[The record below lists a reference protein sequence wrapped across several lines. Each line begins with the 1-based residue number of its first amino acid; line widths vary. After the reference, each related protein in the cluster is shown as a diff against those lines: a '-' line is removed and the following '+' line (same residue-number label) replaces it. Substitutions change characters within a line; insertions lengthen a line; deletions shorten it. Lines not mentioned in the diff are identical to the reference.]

1 MQTRCTISTDL
12 RRSANLQ
19 NNCCNIKFRNTT
31 DSSKGVPNNII
42 KSKSGQAEFIK
53 SKSNSNPSW
62 IRKSAGFKSKST
74 SRIKG
79 SVRTSPESSPKLHK
93 RLCGVIAGRALCRLA
108 LNQGSQTHGLRAARG
123 PRGSLVRPAMLFGNF
138 QITWT
143 YVAKCFEKRCR
154 EIIESK
160 LNDTVAIRKPERASA
175 QSFALW
181 QQATIEF
188 TCHDHSPRT
197 LVITCNCSHVNIGRT
212 STPRSLYHCLFT
224 PHTYIVVLHAHP
236 VRGESHN
243 QRNAN
248 GEVATSIPSA
258 VFHGRSATDH
268 ISLSRNILRNFGS
281 MPKTSLH
288 ALSTSREHTT
298 GFLVKSFWEWCVCTV
313 LPTACYGMAIKSL
326 YSCTEVCV
334 RVRRVKSRQFTVGIG
349 LRQGCVL
356 SLLVFIVYISGSPPF
371 HWREPNPDLQ
381 FYWRASLKCFNIIQ
395 FTRLIL

>member
-258 VFHGRSATDH
+258 VFVTAVALQTTFHSPETFWEILGVCRRHLYMLCRPRES
-268 ISLSRNILRNFGS
+268 IQPGSLWKAFGS
-281 MPKTSLH
+281 GACVRCCQPPVMAWPSSHCIPAQKFVSVSGELNH
-288 ALSTSREHTT
+288 DSSPLVLDSDKGVCCHCSFSLSTS
-298 GFLVKSFWEWCVCTV
+298 VV
-313 LPTACYGMAIKSL
+313 LHL
-326 YSCTEVCV
+326 FTEG
-334 RVRRVKSRQFTVGIG
+334 SQIQTYNFIG
-349 LRQGCVL
+349 
-356 SLLVFIVYISGSPPF
+356 
-371 HWREPNPDLQ
+371 EPH
-381 FYWRASLKCFNIIQ
+381 
-395 FTRLIL
+395 

>member
-143 YVAKCFEKRCR
+143 CVAKCFEKRCR

-197 LVITCNCSHVNIGRT
+197 LVITCNRSHVNIGRT
-212 STPRSLYHCLFT
+212 STPRSLSLLVHA
-224 PHTYIVVLHAHP
+224 TYIYCCSSRTSRSWWITQSTQRQR
-236 VRGESHN
+236 RGCNIHT
-243 QRNAN
+243 QCGFR
-248 GEVATSIPSA
+248 
-258 VFHGRSATDH
+258 HGRSATDH

-298 GFLVKSFWEWCVCTV
+298 GFLVKSFWEWCVCGAANRLLWHGHQVTV
-313 LPTACYGMAIKSL
+313 FLHRSL
-326 YSCTEVCV
+326 CPCQES
-334 RVRRVKSRQFTVGIG
+334 
-349 LRQGCVL
+349 
-356 SLLVFIVYISGSPPF
+356 
-371 HWREPNPDLQ
+371 
-381 FYWRASLKCFNIIQ
+381 
-395 FTRLIL
+395 